1 MIAYIGQVSAD
12 EKSGGFW
19 RFPGESQ
26 ALGQHD
32 PSSPRSDVQLL
43 ADINAGDDGA
53 FDVLYY
59 RHRDWVLRLAQ
70 RFTGN
75 PDDALD
81 VMQETFTY
89 LIGKL
94 PGLVLS
100 ARLTTFL
107 YPVVK
112 NLSISIRRKRTRE
125 IPGSELADFPAASN
139 VDPQDQRSD
148 LAVAMGSL
156 PDIQREVVLMR
167 FVDDMTVAE
176 IAAAL
181 IIPEGTVKS
190 RLHHAIAA
198 MRTDGSMRAY
208 FER

>member
-1 MIAYIGQVSAD
+1 MS
-12 EKSGGFW
+12 
-19 RFPGESQ
+19 
-26 ALGQHD
+26 QHD

-43 ADINAGDDGA
+43 ADINAGDDRA

-75 PDDALD
+75 ADDALD

-89 LIGKL
+89 LVGKL

-112 NLSISIRRKRTRE
+112 NLSITARRKRS
-125 IPGSELADFPAASN
+125 PQADGSELAELPAVPS
-139 VDPQDQRSD
+139 VDPRAQRPE
-148 LAVAMGSL
+148 LAAAMRSL
-156 PDIQREVVLMR
+156 PESQREVVLMR
-167 FVDDMTVAE
+167 FVDDMTIAE
-176 IAAAL
+176 IAVAL
-181 IIPEGTVKS
+181 TVPEGTVKS

-198 MRTDGSMRAY
+198 LRTDVRMWAY